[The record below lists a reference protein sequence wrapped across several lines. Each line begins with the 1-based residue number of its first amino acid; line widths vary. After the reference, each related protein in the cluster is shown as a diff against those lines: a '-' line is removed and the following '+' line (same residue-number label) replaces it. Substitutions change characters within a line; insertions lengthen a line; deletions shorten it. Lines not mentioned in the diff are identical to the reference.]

1 MSVVAVGVLVAVVC
15 TLVFF
20 ARSLHKYDDTL
31 YSRLPHD
38 KDLQVNL
45 NHFWV
50 LFSVSI
56 FK

>member
-45 NHFWV
+45 NHYYCT
-50 LFSVSI
+50 SI
-56 FK
+56 